1 MMVRSKIDCPNL
13 MEHESIMRAQ
23 DTFFSFFFFCY
34 PFAHSGLVWQVGAE
48 DPGCHSTAGQIPA
61 QSNPWGAHPPCGMIA
76 LPSFGSSG

>member
-13 MEHESIMRAQ
+13 MEHEREHKIL
-23 DTFFSFFFFCY
+23 SFLSFFFCY
-34 PFAHSGLVWQVGAE
+34 PFSHSGLVWQVGAE

-61 QSNPWGAHPPCGMIA
+61 QSNPWGAHPACGMIA